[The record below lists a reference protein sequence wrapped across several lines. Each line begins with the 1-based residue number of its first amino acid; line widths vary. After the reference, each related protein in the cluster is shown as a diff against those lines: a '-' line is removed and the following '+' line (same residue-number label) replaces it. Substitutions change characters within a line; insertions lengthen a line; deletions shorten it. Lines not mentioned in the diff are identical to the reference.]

1 MSIDTKIEG
10 NSGSIRA
17 SATWLNNSLAAAV
30 DQSVTDLFSVR
41 DQAEGGWQGDA
52 GPAFHSKM
60 DAGGRKANALHG
72 GILTAGGAF
81 NSYADDLTTAQNGME
96 RARDIARQGGLQLQG
111 DTILDPG
118 TGPAAPTLPTAAATP
133 DQVQTYNGQVTA
145 YNDHQAKLT
154 AYAQAETQ
162 AKWARSVSDFAK
174 DTLSNA
180 LDDLKSKPFIAA
192 SDFATDGIVGAL
204 FEKHVSILKA
214 QSKALAEESETAI
227 ARYLKT
233 PGGTAESK
241 ALNLASWSKYLE
253 SDGWERNA
261 LKISNRVEARL
272 PLIGLAITAVDIG
285 YDVHNGKPVGKAVI
299 SGVGGFAAAAGTG
312 ALIGGAIGGP
322 PGLILGAGVGLV
334 AGMVTSGALD
344 AAYDRLSP
352 GVQHAIEGGFD
363 AVGHGV
369 ADAGGAV
376 GHEAKKVWNS
386 IF

>member
-1 MSIDTKIEG
+1 VSIDTKIEG
-10 NSGSIRA
+10 NPSSIRA
-17 SATWLNNSLAAAV
+17 SATWLNNSLATAV
-30 DQSVTDLFSVR
+30 DQSVSDLFSVR
-41 DQAEGGWQGDA
+41 DQAESGWQGDA

-60 DAGGRKANALHG
+60 DAGGRKANNLHG

-96 RARDIARQGGLQLQG
+96 RARDIARQGGLRLQG

-118 TGPAAPTLPTAAATP
+118 AGPTAPVTPAGTATP
-133 DQVQTYNGQVTA
+133 EQVAAYNTQVAA

-162 AKWARSVSDFAK
+162 AKWARDTENFAK

-180 LDDLKSKPFIAA
+180 LGDLKSKPFFSAA
-192 SDFATDGIVGAL
+192 DFATDGVIGAL
-204 FEKHVSILKA
+204 YKKHTSILKA
-214 QSKALAEESETAI
+214 QSKALAGESETAI

-253 SDGWERNA
+253 ADGWQRNA
-261 LKISNRVEARL
+261 VRISNKVEARL
-272 PLIGLAITAVDIG
+272 PLVGFAITAADVAYDI
-285 YDVHNGKPVGKAVI
+285 HNGKPAGKAII
-299 SGVGGFAAAAGTG
+299 SGAGGFGASLAMGALVGGAV
-312 ALIGGAIGGP
+312 GGP
-322 PGLILGAGVGLV
+322 PGLVLGAAAGVV
-334 AGMVTSGALD
+334 AGLVTSGALD
-344 AAYDRLSP
+344 AAYDHLSP

-363 AVGHGV
+363 AIGHGV
-369 ADAGGAV
+369 GDAGGAV